1 MNIVPIVFA
10 FDENLI
16 LPAGV
21 CLTSLLEN
29 AKEDTFYDIFIL
41 HSSKVSFSDTLL
53 TQFPQIYKNC
63 KITFREVDSYFDAC
77 YEVRGITSC
86 TYYRLIIPDLIPE
99 YDKILYSDVDVIFRD
114 DLSVFYEID
123 IEDYYLAG
131 VDNCSF
137 LRPDMQYYIN
147 NELGL
152 DYTNGFF
159 YAGNL
164 LINSKLIRKDNIVAK
179 FKELSYNKYKHQDLD
194 IINIVCNK
202 RIKTISPAFC
212 MTNYIYDLLL
222 NKKKEMLLVCT
233 EQDIE
238 YTLSKGIVHYNG
250 PKPWKEWCHNFDIW
264 WYYYRKSF
272 FYSEYSVFAFYQ
284 SRMSDIDALSLLDRI
299 KLLLKYFK
307 SYRRQ

>member
-1 MNIVPIVFA
+1 
-10 FDENLI
+10 
-16 LPAGV
+16 
-21 CLTSLLEN
+21 
-29 AKEDTFYDIFIL
+29 
-41 HSSKVSFSDTLL
+41 
-53 TQFPQIYKNC
+53 
-63 KITFREVDSYFDAC
+63 
-77 YEVRGITSC
+77 
-86 TYYRLIIPDLIPE
+86 
-99 YDKILYSDVDVIFRD
+99 
-114 DLSVFYEID
+114 
-123 IEDYYLAG
+123 
-131 VDNCSF
+131 
-137 LRPDMQYYIN
+137 
-147 NELGL
+147 
-152 DYTNGFF
+152 
-159 YAGNL
+159 
-164 LINSKLIRKDNIVAK
+164 
-179 FKELSYNKYKHQDLD
+179 
-194 IINIVCNK
+194 
-202 RIKTISPAFC
+202 